1 MLIAVLLLLILAD
14 LKGLNENHCE
24 RTALKKMAD
33 SDEKMVALPK
43 NCFVLDW
50 ENNYTP
56 EETEKEA
63 KLIHYWNITPEKKLY
78 YNKR

>member
-1 MLIAVLLLLILAD
+1 LLVLTLAD
-14 LKGLNENHCE
+14 LEGLNENHCK

-33 SDEKMVALPK
+33 SDKKVVALPK